1 MSKKSVYKEALQDL
15 KDFQKN
21 TVNHV
26 FKRFYGRSSTR
37 RFLVADEVGLG
48 KTMVARGV
56 IARSIEHL
64 LAEGKVKRIDVV
76 YICSNISI
84 ASQNIGK
91 LRIGGVT
98 DAEHNDSRNFA
109 ATRLTYLPVQAK
121 QLQQNPINFISLTA
135 RTTFDHSAR
144 RGGTVDERAI
154 IYHMLYDLPWARGKL
169 RQTYRRGL
177 VNLLQGTAG
186 KPSWEWTKNSY
197 HLTTNHY
204 EVFKR
209 DGLSKKC
216 KRRKKTQCT
225 RCIDASIAQ
234 DLRKLVL
241 ADHELYA
248 DLKECAFRFKRIR
261 KYIPTE
267 DNELRWKVV
276 GKLRK
281 ILAHACVSALEPDL
295 VIMDEFQRFQDLM
308 DGESESARLAEAV
321 FNHGDAKVLLLSA
334 TPYKMLTLPSENS
347 DQDHYSEFIKT
358 LKFLYNHNNR
368 DVNRAEQLIA
378 GWRTAILD
386 KQFESDESRKLKNTL
401 QNQLLKVMCRT
412 ERVRFSKEFN
422 AMVTED
428 RFDDSI
434 DIVPDD
440 LRHARFMDKVSLIL
454 DAGDMREYWK
464 SSPYLLNYLKGY
476 VIRKKFDQVIAD
488 PNAADPLTHSSLLG
502 PLKSHPN
509 HLIRSADIENY
520 KQIGMHNSRMRTL
533 LRETVERGMW
543 KLLWIPPSMPY
554 TKPSGVYSKSDGL
567 SKSVI
572 FSSWNAVP
580 DAISTLCS
588 YEAER
593 LMIEGTLREEG
604 YHREMTQPLTYE
616 KRQDKRSI
624 LSWALPFPTL
634 AQKIDP
640 LIIAMNTGKG
650 NQTTVRTLLN
660 ETNKIVKKLLKPLKP
675 SRPASRRDARWYWLA
690 PLLLEKGAQDYNSW
704 IQNLPYYLSAD
715 NQDPALIENVRYH
728 LEEAINLMEDLSEL
742 GSFPKDLEE
751 FIAQVALG
759 APGTCVLRALDR
771 QFDPVTAENRHSLW
785 SNAFLTA
792 NAFRT
797 IYNSPEVSS
806 MLGKIVTGRTF
817 LRKTLKY
824 NIDGNFQ
831 ALLDEYVHHLAETPN
846 NRRISYDERLKA
858 IRKEIHAVLSIRAA
872 QLSVDEISV
881 NGTKISKKDFQVRT
895 RFALRY
901 GEFKEEEKQA
911 VKRAK
916 TVRDAF
922 NSPFRPFVLAS
933 TSVGQEG
940 LDFHLWCHSIIH
952 WNLPSNPVDLEQR
965 EGRIHRYKS
974 LAIRRNVAEVYG
986 LEELQKWDGEGDP
999 WEFIFQ
1005 SARNDN
1011 LDKPELIPY
1020 WIFDKGSTK
1029 IQRRIPLLPFSR
1041 EEIKIDQLKRGLSI
1055 YRLAFGQ
1062 PRQSDLLDHVDF
1074 GQDESIDYYKHLISL
1089 EPPG

>member
-1 MSKKSVYKEALQDL
+1 MIKKSVYKEALEDL
-15 KDFQKN
+15 KDFQRK

-56 IARSIEHL
+56 IAKSIEHL
-64 LAEGKVKRIDVV
+64 LGEGKIKRIDVV

-98 DAEHNDSRNFA
+98 DAEHNGSRNIA

-121 QLQQNPINFISLTA
+121 QLQLNPINFISLTA
-135 RTTFDHSAR
+135 RTTFDHSSR
-144 RGGTVDERAI
+144 RGGTADERAI

-177 VNLLQGTAG
+177 INLLQGTAG
-186 KPSWEWTKNSY
+186 KESWTSTRSSY
-197 HLTTNHY
+197 HLSTSHY
-204 EVFKR
+204 QVF
-209 DGLSKKC
+209 
-216 KRRKKTQCT
+216 RKDTRSQKAACT
-225 RCIDASIAQ
+225 RCIDAEIGR

-241 ADHELYA
+241 ADYELYE

-261 KYIPTE
+261 KYIPAE

-321 FNHGDAKVLLLSA
+321 FNYGDAKVLLLSA
-334 TPYKMLTLPSENS
+334 TPYKMLTLPTENT
-347 DQDHYSEFIKT
+347 DQNHYSEFLNT

-368 DVNRAEQLIA
+368 DVNKAEQLIA
-378 GWRTAILD
+378 GWRTTILE
-386 KQFESDESRKLKNTL
+386 KQFESEESRKLKNTL

-412 ERVRFSKEFN
+412 ERVRFTKEFN

-488 PNAADPLTHSSLLG
+488 PDVSDPLTHSSLLE

-509 HLIRSADIENY
+509 HLIRSAFIENY
-520 KQIGMHNSRMRTL
+520 KPMGMHNSRMRTL

-554 TKPSGVYSKSDGL
+554 TKPSGVYSKSEGL

-593 LMIEGTLREEG
+593 RMVKGTLREEG
-604 YHREMTQPLTYE
+604 YHREMTQPLTYD

-624 LSWALPFPTL
+624 LSWVLPFPSL
-634 AQKIDP
+634 AAKIDP
-640 LIIAMNTGKG
+640 LNIAMNTGLG
-650 NQTTVRTLLN
+650 SQTSVRTLLAGS
-660 ETNKIVKKLLKPLKP
+660 NKIVKKLLEPLKP
-675 SRPASRRDARWYWLA
+675 SRPPSRRDARWYWMA
-690 PLLLEKGAQDYNSW
+690 PLLLETGAQDYNSW
-704 IQNLPYYLSAD
+704 LQNLPDYLSAVNQGLAFVD
-715 NQDPALIENVRYH
+715 NVRFHLKEAMDLIE
-728 LEEAINLMEDLSEL
+728 DPSEL
-742 GSFPKDLEE
+742 GSFPKDLTE
-751 FIAQVALG
+751 FITQLALG
-759 APGTCVLRALDR
+759 APGTCVVRAFGRQLD
-771 QFDPVTAENRHSLW
+771 PSTTEERHTIW
-785 SNAFLTA
+785 NKAFQTA

-846 NRRISYDERLKA
+846 NRLKTFEKRLEEIS
-858 IRKEIHAVLSIRAA
+858 EIIQSVLSIRTA

-881 NGTKISKKDFQVRT
+881 NGDQISKNDFQVRT

-901 GEFKEEEKQA
+901 GEFKEEEKNA
-911 VKRAK
+911 VTRAT

-986 LEELQKWDGEGDP
+986 LQELQKWDGKGDP
-999 WEFIFQ
+999 WELIFQ
-1005 SARNDN
+1005 AARNDN
-1011 LDKPELIPY
+1011 LDKPELIPF

-1062 PRQSDLLDHVDF
+1062 PRQSDLLDHVDL
-1074 GQDESIDYYKHLISL
+1074 GQSESVDYHKHLISL